1 MQLVSGQNLT
11 SKDKENLMKM
21 IELLQNDQDNILTN
35 FLNAR
40 MPGFKATD
48 PLAKISS
55 LLASRNPDAIIRMDV
70 LNNAKIPCV
79 NVTSNETQCPNG
91 FVLEPVSGEWK

>member
-1 MQLVSGQNLT
+1 
-11 SKDKENLMKM
+11 
-21 IELLQNDQDNILTN
+21 
-35 FLNAR
+35 
-40 MPGFKATD
+40 
-48 PLAKISS
+48 

-79 NVTSNETQCPNG
+79 NVTSNETQRPNG

>member
-1 MQLVSGQNLT
+1 
-11 SKDKENLMKM
+11 MKM
-21 IELLQNDQDNILTN
+21 NELLQNDQDNILTN

-55 LLASRNPDAIIRMDV
+55 LLASRNPDAVIRMDV
-70 LNNAKIPCV
+70 LNDAKIPCV
-79 NVTSNETQCPNG
+79 NVTSNETQRPNG